1 MYHIIMLFFALIF
14 SPFNL
19 AQAKSESETV
29 ADTIIYSVTD
39 EDFSFVKDSIESAI
53 TSKGYSIR
61 GRLHISGML
70 ERTQKVMKIKTPL
83 YTDATVVEFC
93 SASLSHAM
101 TQLHPANITAC
112 PLTISLYTLMNQPE
126 RIQIAFR
133 KPRLAG
139 DAKALTQ
146 KIESIFHSIIKE
158 AVFD

>member
-1 MYHIIMLFFALIF
+1 MYRIIIF
-14 SPFNL
+14 SALLLSVFNF
-19 AQAKSESETV
+19 AQAESKSETV
-29 ADTIIYSVTD
+29 ADTIIYSVTN
-39 EDFSFVKDSIESAI
+39 EEFSFVKDSIESAI

-70 ERTQKVMKIKTPL
+70 ERTQKIMKVKTPL
-83 YTDATVVEFC
+83 YSEATVVEFC

-126 RIQIAFR
+126 RIQIAFL

-139 DAKALTQ
+139 NAEALTQ
-146 KIESIFHSIIKE
+146 KIESIFHSIIQE
-158 AVFD
+158 AVLD

>member
-1 MYHIIMLFFALIF
+1 MYRIIIF
-14 SPFNL
+14 SALLLSVFNF
-19 AQAKSESETV
+19 AQAESKSETV
-29 ADTIIYSVTD
+29 ADTIIYSVTN
-39 EDFSFVKDSIESAI
+39 EEFSFVKDSIESAI

-70 ERTQKVMKIKTPL
+70 ERTQKIMKVKTPL
-83 YTDATVVEFC
+83 YSEATVVEFC

-139 DAKALTQ
+139 NAEALTQ
-146 KIESIFHSIIKE
+146 KIESIFHSIIQE
-158 AVFD
+158 AVLD